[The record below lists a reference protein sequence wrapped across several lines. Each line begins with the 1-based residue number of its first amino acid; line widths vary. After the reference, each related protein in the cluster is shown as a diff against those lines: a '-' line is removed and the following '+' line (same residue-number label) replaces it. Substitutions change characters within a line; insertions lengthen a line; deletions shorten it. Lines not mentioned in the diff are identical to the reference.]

1 MLRVPWKLVSNLLFH
16 FLPVIPIR
24 MLPRPGSHFLYV
36 LPFNYTDISSP
47 IFLFTID
54 TNSHVWIVLSKTV
67 GRYYM
72 KKEAHIVF
80 LIGKKE
86 YSPFSS
92 LIYSTAWAINYIFCH
107 LPTSNVLHP
116 SFILYIFRLHCPIL
130 FPFPI
135 KLCYKINTTQNVV
148 LPFQG
153 HLLYQPPTNWNYL
166 RQKDLFPVEEMCSSE
181 TVEEGNL
188 LVWESML
195 DV

>member
-16 FLPVIPIR
+16 FLPVISIR

-36 LPFNYTDISSP
+36 LPFNYTGISSP

-72 KKEAHIVF
+72 KKETHIMF

-92 LIYSTAWAINYIFCH
+92 LIYSTAWAINYSFLSSSHFQRLASIFH
-107 LPTSNVLHP
+107 SLYFQTSLPHTI
-116 SFILYIFRLHCPIL
+116 SFS
-130 FPFPI
+130 
-135 KLCYKINTTQNVV
+135 YKT
-148 LPFQG
+148 
-153 HLLYQPPTNWNYL
+153 LL
-166 RQKDLFPVEEMCSSE
+166 
-181 TVEEGNL
+181 
-188 LVWESML
+188 
-195 DV
+195 